1 MRQRVTW
8 DQVKREIYEPEE
20 IEAFDSKFNLICEII
35 EARRKE
41 GLSQKELE
49 GKSGVQQPVIA
60 RLEKGNTRTQLD
72 TLLKI
77 LNALGKTLAVVDI
90 KKSKTA

>member
-1 MRQRVTW
+1 
-8 DQVKREIYEPEE
+8 
-20 IEAFDSKFNLICEII
+20 LICEII
-35 EARRKE
+35 EARKNR

-49 GKSGVQQPVIA
+49 GKSGVRQPVIA
-60 RLEKGNTRTQLD
+60 RLEKGNTRTQVD

-90 KKSKTA
+90 KKTKMV

>member
-1 MRQRVTW
+1 MRQRVTL
-8 DQVKREIYEPEE
+8 DQVKNEIHEPDE
-20 IEAFDSKFNLICEII
+20 IRAFDSKLNLICEII
-35 EARRKE
+35 EARKNR

-49 GKSGVQQPVIA
+49 GKSGVRQPVIA
-60 RLEKGNTRTQLD
+60 RLEKGNTRTQVD

-90 KKSKTA
+90 KKTKMV

>member
-8 DQVKREIYEPEE
+8 DQVKKEVYEPEE
-20 IEAFDSKFNLICEII
+20 IKAFDSKLNLICEII
-35 EARRKE
+35 EARRDK

-90 KKSKTA
+90 KKTKTA